1 MFTQI
6 NIVPR
11 WIIFC
16 LDLLV
21 CIFSLGFAYFLRY
34 NFNISEINSAEF
46 SRNILLFTLLNSIV
60 FLAVKTYSG
69 IIRYTSA
76 QDSFRILFSIIIS
89 NGFFFFANLLL
100 VSFGQLPYVSN
111 VVLIINGLTSF
122 LFLLTYR
129 VMVKYFFMYLKN
141 FRMDKRRVVI
151 YGAGEMGIAA
161 KRTLD
166 HDTKVNMALVAFIDD
181 DTRKSGKSI
190 DGIKIYH
197 TNEFKSLFTEQN
209 IDDLIIASHN
219 IPPHNKN
226 KIVDI
231 CLEKDVKVLTLP
243 PVRFWINGQPN
254 AKQLQQIKIE
264 DLLEREPIVIHND
277 IISNQI
283 KGKRILVTGAAGSIG
298 SEIVRQLVKFHP
310 QMIVL
315 NDQSESPLHELQLEL
330 QELNLENNFHTYIGD
345 VRDNFRMDLLFQTFK
360 PHYVYHAAAYKHV
373 PMMEHN
379 PSEAIRTNVLGTKT
393 IADLSV
399 KYGVDKFVMISTD
412 KAVNP
417 TNVMGASKRIAEI
430 YVQSLFNSFKE
441 KGSTIYSNGL
451 SHLNDKEGEV
461 KTKFITTRFGNVLGS
476 NGSVIPRFKAQIER
490 GGPITVTHPDI
501 TRYFMTIPEACRLVL
516 EAGSMGEGGEIF
528 IFDMGESVKIVE
540 LAKKMIRLSGLVPNQ
555 DIAIEY
561 SGLRPGEKLYE
572 ELLNDLENTKPTHHE
587 KIMVAQVREYDFQTV
602 SDSIASL
609 IKVST
614 QYKDRRV
621 VMMMKELVPEF
632 KSNNSIYEELDGLIL
647 DIVDDSISLKDK
659 SVTIIKDTSN

>member
-1 MFTQI
+1 MFSQI

-21 CIFSLGFAYFLRY
+21 CIFSLGFAYFLKY
-34 NFNISEINSAEF
+34 NFNISEINSAEI
-46 SRNILLFTLLNSIV
+46 SRNILLFTVLNCVV

-76 QDSFRILFSIIIS
+76 QDSFRILFAIIIS

-100 VSFGQLPYVSN
+100 VSFDQAPYVSN
-111 VVLIINGLTSF
+111 VILIINGLTG
-122 LFLLTYR
+122 FLLLITYR
-129 VMVKYFFMYLKN
+129 VLVKYFFMYMKN
-141 FRMDKRRVVI
+141 FRMDRRRVVI
-151 YGAGEMGIAA
+151 YGAGEVGIAA

-166 HDTKVNMALVAFIDD
+166 HDNKVNMMLVAFIDD
-181 DTRKSGKSI
+181 DTRKVGKSV

-197 TNEFKSLFTEQN
+197 TNDFKKLFEEHK
-209 IDDLIIASHN
+209 IDDLIIASTN
-219 IPPHNKN
+219 IPPQHKN
-226 KIVDI
+226 RVVDI
-231 CLEKDVKVLTLP
+231 CLQQDVKVLILP
-243 PVRFWINGQPN
+243 PVRYWINGQPS
-254 AKQLQQIKIE
+254 AKQLKSLKIE
-264 DLLEREPIVIHND
+264 DLLEREPIEIHND
-277 IISNQI
+277 IINDQI
-283 KGKRILVTGAAGSIG
+283 KGKRVLVTGAAGSIG

-310 QMIVL
+310 QMIIL
-315 NDQSESPLHELQLEL
+315 NDQSESPLHELHLEL
-330 QELNLENNFHTYIGD
+330 QELDLENNFHCYIGD
-345 VRDNFRMDLLFQTFK
+345 VRDHCRMDLLFQTFK

-373 PMMEHN
+373 PLMEHN
-379 PSEAIRTNVLGTKT
+379 PAEAVRTNVMGTKI

-430 YVQSLFNSFKE
+430 YVQSLYNSFKSQ
-441 KGSTIYSNGL
+441 GSTIYSNGL
-451 SHLNDKEGEV
+451 SHLNSKEGDV

-490 GGPITVTHPDI
+490 GGPITVTHPEI

-516 EAGSMGEGGEIF
+516 EAGSMGEGGEIY
-528 IFDMGESVKIVE
+528 IFDMGQSVKIVD
-540 LAKKMIRLSGLVPNQ
+540 LAKKMIRLSGLIPNQ

-572 ELLNDLENTKPTHHE
+572 ELLNDLENTKPTHHD
-587 KIMVAQVREYDFQTV
+587 KIMVAQVREYDFNTV
-602 SDSIASL
+602 NTSIANL
-609 IKVST
+609 IKVSL

-621 VMMMKELVPEF
+621 VVMMKELVPEF
-632 KSNNSIYEELDGLIL
+632 KSNNSIYEELDEILI
-647 DIVDDSISLKDK
+647 DGENGAIPVKK
-659 SVTIIKDTSN
+659 TIQE